1 MNLSHTKEGANSFGQ
16 TDLEEIWNGSS
27 HMFAALLSI
36 LGISYL
42 FYSQTDQID
51 SVKGWSYGIYGF
63 TVISLFSISAAY
75 HFLPDKRLKL
85 IFKKLDHCAIY
96 LMLAGTYT
104 PYMFL
109 TLGSSKA
116 VTIAYIVWAVSILG
130 IFLKIIALNKF
141 KLLAVGLQ
149 LALGWASV
157 SVISEL
163 YEKFGALGMAWFV
176 SGGLCYTVG
185 VFFYLRKSMPYSHA
199 IWHLF
204 VLAGTICHYVPILLF
219 T

>member
-27 HMFAALLSI
+27 HMFAAFLSI
-36 LGISYL
+36 FGISYL
-42 FYSQTDQID
+42 FYSQSDQIN

-63 TVISLFSISAAY
+63 TVIALFSISAAY

-96 LMLAGTYT
+96 LVLAGTYT

-116 VTIAYIVWAVSILG
+116 ATIAYIVWAVSILG
-130 IFLKIIALNKF
+130 VLLKIVALNRF

-157 SVISEL
+157 TVITEL
-163 YEKFGALGMAWFV
+163 YEEFGNLGLIWFV